1 LIVLPSSWASHSSP
15 VQYNILFL
23 NSVGAPHTGHFLGG
37 IIGKVSLVI
46 LDSPFTTLGITSLAL
61 TTNTFSLILIFRA
74 FIILMLCRVALL
86 IVDPKILIGSI
97 SPTGAT
103 IWLLLTL
110 GFLS

>member
-1 LIVLPSSWASHSSP
+1 M
-15 VQYNILFL
+15 
-23 NSVGAPHTGHFLGG
+23 
-37 IIGKVSLVI
+37 
-46 LDSPFTTLGITSLAL
+46 AL

-103 IWLLLTL
+103 I
-110 GFLS
+110 